1 MVDFAFSSDDAGPI
15 YLSIYVCIYIYIIII
30 VMIIIIIYIYI
41 YIYIL
46 LLITIGLGVVRASR
60 GHVHDLVRLRDPRWE
75 AQVSIVVRV

>member
-15 YLSIYVCIYIYIIII
+15 YLSIYNIYIY
-30 VMIIIIIYIYI
+30 YYYYCYDDDDDDYY

-75 AQVSIVVRV
+75 AQVSIVVRF

>member
-1 MVDFAFSSDDAGPI
+1 MI
-15 YLSIYVCIYIYIIII
+15 ISIITIIYIYG
-30 VMIIIIIYIYI
+30 YI

-46 LLITIGLGVVRASR
+46 RLITIGLGVVRASR